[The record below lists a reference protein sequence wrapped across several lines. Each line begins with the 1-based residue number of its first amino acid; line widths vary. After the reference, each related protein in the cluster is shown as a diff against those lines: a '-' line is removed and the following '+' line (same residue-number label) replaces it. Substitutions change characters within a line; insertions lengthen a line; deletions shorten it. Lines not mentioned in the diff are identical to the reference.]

1 MDRGICLLN
10 QSSRPWAL
18 PMAVAH
24 SSWKVVASPSNTP
37 VVAVVLV
44 SLTFAEETLS
54 FSVFVGRKKR
64 DKSGVNFYPDIFLQP
79 PSFNIKNWRHKA
91 FQFGV
96 I

>member
-1 MDRGICLLN
+1 MMDRSICLQNHSHRLL
-10 QSSRPWAL
+10 AL

-54 FSVFVGRKKR
+54 FSVFVGKKEE
-64 DKSGVNFYPDIFLQP
+64 G
-79 PSFNIKNWRHKA
+79 
-91 FQFGV
+91 
-96 I
+96 